1 MVSLQHAFIHWTL
14 WQRDTLEI
22 GIFLVVG
29 CVFTHQFDLTILLLY
44 STWWEFMPLM
54 AFWWNAEIRW
64 MEKLVTARHNSY
76 TLNETP
82 LWIERSC
89 LNSVA
94 EFHLTIDHSLLYPTP
109 ANQPT
114 KQPTIPY
121 RFQLKNSYFISI
133 FSVYISRSQLRLAI
147 HSARRLVFCDCHN
160 SIVHSKWAIS
170 NALVWN
176 LSEKFNYEHIS
187 VSHLFAPIHKKC
199 LIQLKSTRKRHTV
212 VLA

>member
-29 CVFTHQFDLTILLLY
+29 CFFTHQFDLTILLLY

-64 MEKLVTARHNSY
+64 MEKLVTARLNSY

-109 ANQPT
+109 ASQPT
-114 KQPTIPY
+114 NHSIQIPV
-121 RFQLKNSYFISI
+121 KKFIFHI
-133 FSVYISRSQLRLAI
+133 DFFRVYISVATATSDSFSQTVSVLWLSQFNCAFKMGHFQCTCLKLKWKIQLWTHFSLAFI
-147 HSARRLVFCDCHN
+147 CTDPQKMLN
-160 SIVHSKWAIS
+160 SIKI
-170 NALVWN
+170 
-176 LSEKFNYEHIS
+176 Y
-187 VSHLFAPIHKKC
+187 
-199 LIQLKSTRKRHTV
+199 T
-212 VLA
+212 